1 MLCGHMRYFG
11 LDEANRLIPL
21 LNGIFEKVRPWVTR
35 AQKLAGELS
44 SLRGEG
50 KRDAYTELLR
60 TQHDGLIEQIRVE
73 LQQLQDMGIEV
84 KAADGL
90 VDFRAQLGGRTVYLC
105 WRFGEPAISHW
116 HELDA
121 GFSGRQPIQDPQA
134 FTPTYLS

>member
-1 MLCGHMRYFG
+1 MRYFG
-11 LDEANRLIPL
+11 LDEANRLVPL
-21 LNGIFEKVRPWVTR
+21 LSGIFEKVRPWVTH
-35 AQKLAGELS
+35 AQKLAAELA

-60 TQHDGLIEQIRVE
+60 EQHDAFIEQIRVE

-105 WRFGEPAISHW
+105 WRFGEPSITYW

-121 GFSGRQPIQDPQA
+121 GFSGRQRISDPAA
-134 FTPTYLS
+134 FTPSYLS

>member
-1 MLCGHMRYFG
+1 MRYFG
-11 LDEANRLIPL
+11 LDEANRLLPL
-21 LNGIFEKVRPWVTR
+21 LSGIFEKVRPWVTR
-35 AQKLAGELS
+35 AQKLAEELAE
-44 SLRGEG
+44 LRGEG
-50 KRDAYTELLR
+50 
-60 TQHDGLIEQIRVE
+60 QHDAHTEQLREQHDALIEQIRGE

-121 GFSGRQPIQDPQA
+121 GFSGRQPIQDPKA
-134 FTPTYLS
+134 FTPSYLS